1 MAKVYLEKT
10 VVSEGLYADFV
21 GTVKAVV
28 NGDLKFSSFGK
39 LGLKLTKGQRQN
51 LKMSLDILRKT
62 GNTSDNAIGCMLS
75 DIIVVK

>member
-28 NGDLKFSSFGK
+28 NNDLKFSAFDK
-39 LGLKLTKGQRQN
+39 LVKLTKGQKQN
-51 LKMSLDILRKT
+51 LRMSIDVLRKI
-62 GNTSDNAIGCMLS
+62 GHVSDNSIGCMLS